1 MGGTPIKHTRNRLV
15 REAILRGAASGQDPV
30 DFLEPFA
37 GKLREMGLAGDLG
50 ALREI
55 FDRIDGKVEQAH
67 TVAGDPDAAPI
78 RNDVTI
84 RVIDSRDDG
93 EGKR

>member
-37 GKLREMGLAGDLG
+37 GKLAGDLG